1 MVRMKISDVR
11 VARKER
17 GHDRPVRDAL
27 QTLAGGGST
36 EVTILADPAAEGHG
50 VISFGRIDGAP
61 RVLSVLIEEV
71 VRPVLVGR
79 EATNITGLLEDLKRE
94 MEYFGLSGL
103 TRFAIAAIDT
113 ALWDLY
119 GKLQGEPCY
128 LLWGA
133 QRDRLPAYAMVGWL
147 NYDLDELRRQCG
159 RALEHG
165 FRGVKMK
172 VGAATLEE
180 DVERIAAVRSEIG
193 PDIPLMVDA
202 NQVLSVPEALRRS
215 TAYAEY
221 RIAWFEEPLV
231 AHDFDGYAELT
242 ASSPVPVAAGEN
254 LYGREEFLAFL
265 SRRGCRV
272 IQPDLRRAGGPSELR
287 TIASLAAS
295 FGVPYASHGG
305 GPAVLSVL
313 LCAPS
318 AIWLEAGISEGG
330 PGFPVIEDG
339 CALAP
344 TGPGFE
350 WQ

>member
-1 MVRMKISDVR
+1 VSRS
-11 VARKER
+11 
-17 GHDRPVRDAL
+17 
-27 QTLAGGGST
+27 
-36 EVTILADPAAEGHG
+36 
-50 VISFGRIDGAP
+50 
-61 RVLSVLIEEV
+61 
-71 VRPVLVGR
+71 
-79 EATNITGLLEDLKRE
+79 
-94 MEYFGLSGL
+94 
-103 TRFAIAAIDT
+103 
-113 ALWDLY
+113 
-119 GKLQGEPCY
+119 
-128 LLWGA
+128 
-133 QRDRLPAYAMVGWL
+133 
-147 NYDLDELRRQCG
+147 YDLDELRRQCG

-172 VGAATLEE
+172 VGAPTLEE
-180 DVERIAAVRSEIG
+180 DMERIAAVRSEIG
-193 PDIPLMVDA
+193 LDIPLMVDA
-202 NQVLSVPEALRRS
+202 NQVLGLVEALRRS

-242 ASSPVPVAAGEN
+242 ARSPVPVAAGEN

-287 TIASLAAS
+287 TVASLAAS

-305 GPAVLSVL
+305 GPAALSVL

-318 AIWLEAGISEGG
+318 AIWLEAGISEDGS
-330 PGFPVIEDG
+330 GFPVIEDG

-344 TGPGFE
+344 RGPGFE

>member
-1 MVRMKISDVR
+1 MKISDVR
-11 VARKER
+11 VAHKER

-36 EVTILADPAAEGHG
+36 EVTILADSAAEGHG

-61 RVLSVLIEEV
+61 RALAVLVEEV

-79 EATNITGLLEDLKRE
+79 DATNITGLLEDLKRE

-103 TRFAIAAIDT
+103 TRFAIAAVDT

-119 GKLQGEPCY
+119 GKLRGEPCY

-133 QRDRLPAYAMVGWL
+133 QRDRLPAYAMVG
-147 NYDLDELRRQCG
+147 
-159 RALEHG
+159 
-165 FRGVKMK
+165 
-172 VGAATLEE
+172 
-180 DVERIAAVRSEIG
+180 
-193 PDIPLMVDA
+193 
-202 NQVLSVPEALRRS
+202 
-215 TAYAEY
+215 
-221 RIAWFEEPLV
+221 
-231 AHDFDGYAELT
+231 
-242 ASSPVPVAAGEN
+242 
-254 LYGREEFLAFL
+254 
-265 SRRGCRV
+265 
-272 IQPDLRRAGGPSELR
+272 
-287 TIASLAAS
+287 AAS

-305 GPAVLSVL
+305 GPAALSVL

-330 PGFPVIEDG
+330 SGFPVIEDG

-344 TGPGFE
+344 RGPGFE